1 MGILGKFIKQPAE
14 KESYSIEFA
23 DDLVGNDE
31 IASAVSEVFPPS
43 LVIESTL
50 CIGTRVK
57 LFVHSGGPI
66 GTKHK
71 ITVTATTADGRVL
84 QDEFL
89 ITIKDT

>member
-1 MGILGKFIKQPAE
+1 MGILGKFVKQPVE

-31 IASAVSEVFPPS
+31 IASAVSEVTPAG
-43 LVIESTL
+43 LVIDSTL

-57 LFVHSGGPI
+57 VFVSAGGPV

-89 ITIKDT
+89 IIIKDT